1 MINAINCASTVA
13 AAAPHVPV
21 FHTATNKISPT
32 IFNPTEIARISN
44 GVISVLR
51 NVMQGMGDRVTP
63 LISSGLEMVGKVV
76 IAATLVPWLAY
87 TGVIIAEP
95 IVWFIMVIPLIVE
108 IRKTPLFEK

>member
-44 GVISVLR
+44 GVIVSPIAR
-51 NVMQGMGDRVTP
+51 ITAIR
-63 LISSGLEMVGKVV
+63 IS
-76 IAATLVPWLAY
+76 
-87 TGVIIAEP
+87 
-95 IVWFIMVIPLIVE
+95 
-108 IRKTPLFEK
+108 